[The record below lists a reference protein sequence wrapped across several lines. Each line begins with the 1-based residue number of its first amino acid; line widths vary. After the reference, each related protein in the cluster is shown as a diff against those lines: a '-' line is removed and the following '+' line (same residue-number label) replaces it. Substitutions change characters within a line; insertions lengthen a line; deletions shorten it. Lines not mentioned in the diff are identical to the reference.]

1 MGIDFLSYNLT
12 IKSSEIIIF
21 NSSKN
26 IIMKKIGVYFS
37 AILMLGIGTLSTG
50 CMGSWKLTKSLYN
63 WNDGATGNKYLD
75 NGIFWIFTALPV
87 YGTTIFV
94 DYVILNLIEFW
105 TGSNPMAMKAGEKES
120 AVVKGK
126 DGKTYEVT
134 VSQYKYEIVPIVNG
148 TKGTATEV
156 YFTPVANTWS
166 VAKNGE
172 VTVIAKVYP
181 NENKAELYAKDGS
194 VKLVDLATA
203 QHMALVNGAM

>member
-1 MGIDFLSYNLT
+1 MRIDFLSYNLT

-37 AILMLGIGTLSTG
+37 AILMLGIGGLSTG
-50 CMGSWKLTKSLYN
+50 CMGSWKLTKVVYN
-63 WNDGATGNKYLD
+63 WNDGATGNKYIDHFL
-75 NGIFWIFTALPV
+75 FWILNPV
-87 YGTTIFV
+87 YGVTIMV
-94 DYVILNLIEFW
+94 DSVILNLIEFW

-120 AVVKGK
+120 AIVKGK

-134 VSQYKYEIVPIVNG
+134 VSQYKYEIAPVTNG
-148 TKGTATEV
+148 VKGTATEI
-156 YFTPVANTWS
+156 YFTPIANTWS

-194 VKLVDLATA
+194 VKLVDLTTA
-203 QHMALVNGAM
+203 QHMALLNGAM